1 MPLKIYDVHNDEMRE
16 ATQAD
21 IDALMAVQ
29 QAYGKLRTAVAQ
41 AHTELVIKIE
51 EIKRREAQAANQP
64 DFDNAEEAIPQDD
77 GDTSA

>member
-1 MPLKIYDVHNDEMRE
+1 MALKIYDVQNDEMRE

-41 AHTELVIKIE
+41 THAVLMLDIA
-51 EIKRREAQAANQP
+51 EIKRKQAQAANQP
-64 DFDNAEEAIPQDD
+64 DFDNAEEEPQED
-77 GDTSA
+77 SAAPS